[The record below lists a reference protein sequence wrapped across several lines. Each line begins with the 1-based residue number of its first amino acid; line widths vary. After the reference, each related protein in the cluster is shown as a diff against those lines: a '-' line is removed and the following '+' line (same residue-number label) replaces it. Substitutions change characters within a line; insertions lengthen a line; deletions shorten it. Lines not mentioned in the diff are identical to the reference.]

1 MTTCHDTSS
10 WGSANAADKTQFHR
24 IVVGVDGSPN
34 SVAALQLAVGLA
46 DREGATLEAVYAYHP
61 YVAAQYPFAGALPPY
76 GMHGEGTQDTADP
89 ATEPINA
96 ATDSLE
102 LLKSTLYSVLK
113 EAEVDKIA
121 VRAIEGDPNDVLAS
135 AGRIRRP
142 SRGWRPRPQR
152 TVGLAARFHR
162 AGVHPARDLSG
173 AGRSG
178 ALISSDHGK
187 LRGAAERQ
195 NLVGTLSAGQP
206 VRDEQHRALVV
217 WAKNLRNH
225 G

>member
-24 IVVGVDGSPN
+24 IVVGVDGSTN
-34 SVAALQLAVGLA
+34 SIAALQLAVGLA

-76 GMHGEGTQDTADP
+76 GPHGEGTQDTADP
-89 ATEPINA
+89 TAGPINA

-121 VRAIEGDPNDVLAS
+121 LRAIEGDPDDVLAS
-135 AGRIRRP
+135 AAEYADLLVVGA
-142 SRGWRPRPQR
+142 RGHNGPL
-152 TVGLAARFHR
+152 GLLHGSTAQACTRH
-162 AGVHPARDLSG
+162 ATCPVLVVPAR
-173 AGRSG
+173 
-178 ALISSDHGK
+178 
-187 LRGAAERQ
+187 
-195 NLVGTLSAGQP
+195 
-206 VRDEQHRALVV
+206 
-217 WAKNLRNH
+217 
-225 G
+225 